1 MLYGA
6 FSGFENWHS
15 SGLVETFAAPLM
27 FLIAVQMTAV
37 SLVTEKTQ
45 RLRESMRMM
54 GMRELPYWAS
64 YVVSFSNAYTYI
76 LRTITDLTWL
86 LVR

>member
-1 MLYGA
+1 M
-6 FSGFENWHS
+6 
-15 SGLVETFAAPLM
+15 ETFAAPLL

-64 YVVSFSNAYTYI
+64 YVVRCA
-76 LRTITDLTWL
+76 RG
-86 LVR
+86 